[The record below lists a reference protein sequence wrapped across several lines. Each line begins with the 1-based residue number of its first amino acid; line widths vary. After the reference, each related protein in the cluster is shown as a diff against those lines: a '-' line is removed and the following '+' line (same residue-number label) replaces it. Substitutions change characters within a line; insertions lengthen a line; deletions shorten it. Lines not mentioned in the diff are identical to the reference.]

1 MPFVDVRGLFH
12 RYPGSPVHSLSDV
25 SFQVEP
31 GEYLAVLGANGSGKS
46 TLVRCLDGLAEIES
60 GSARVGGLDPM
71 NADELAEL
79 RARTGLVFQSPA
91 DQLVASVVE
100 EDCAFG
106 PENLGL
112 PREEIARR
120 VASALEAAGLSA
132 ERSRPAWALSAGQQQ
147 RLAVAGALALEPEL
161 LLLDEATAMIDP
173 PGRTGFLDLI
183 GRLNSGGTT
192 VIHVTHSMEEA
203 LRARRA
209 LVLSGGRLAFDG
221 APAELFERPELE
233 AWSLSRPASLEAA
246 RRVRVAFPDFRPAG
260 SAPADF
266 RDELAR
272 LARFS
277 GAAPAVPRAG
287 PSNPSNP
294 SIPSIPSDAA
304 PVDPPRDDD
313 ALVLDKVV
321 HEYLGGTE
329 LAKLALD
336 GASLRAGKGEL
347 VALVGATGSGKSS
360 ALQHGNALLAPSSG
374 SVRVLGLDPAA
385 KGADLKA
392 LRSRAALAVQRPETA
407 LFETCVGDD
416 VAFGPRNQGLRGKP
430 LVERVRS
437 AMERVKLPYAEF
449 RDRPVRALS
458 GGEKRRAA
466 MAGVLALEP
475 ELLLLDEPCAGL
487 DPGGRE
493 SALALQAALKADGRT
508 VAVST
513 HSMEDATRADRV
525 YVLEKGR
532 VVAEGSPAEVF
543 LGTEP
548 PPGLERP
555 WAAEASVLLWR
566 AGLTSAP
573 GALDA
578 AALADEALAVLG
590 APRPGGVPRA
600 AAEGSP

>member
-1 MPFVDVRGLFH
+1 MAFVDVRGLFH

-25 SFQVEP
+25 SFQVQP

-60 GSARVGGLDPM
+60 GTVLVGGLDPM
-71 NADELAEL
+71 NAEQLADL
-79 RARTGLVFQSPA
+79 RSRVGLVFQSPA

-120 VASALEAAGLSA
+120 VASALEAAGLQA

-183 GRLNSGGTT
+183 GRLNSDGTT
-192 VIHVTHSMEEA
+192 VIHVTHSMEEV
-203 LRARRA
+203 LRAGRA
-209 LVLSGGRLAFDG
+209 LVLHEGRLVFDG
-221 APAELFERPELE
+221 TPADLFERPGLE
-233 AWSLSRPASLEAA
+233 SWSLSRPASLEAA
-246 RRVRVAFPDFRPAG
+246 RRVRFAFPGFRPAG
-260 SAPADF
+260 HAPEDF
-266 RDELAR
+266 RDELSR
-272 LARFS
+272 LARAS
-277 GAAPAVPRAG
+277 GKVPASPRTDVSLPAPAV
-287 PSNPSNP
+287 S
-294 SIPSIPSDAA
+294 
-304 PVDPPRDDD
+304 VDPPREDD
-313 ALVLDKVV
+313 ALVLDKVA

-329 LAKLALD
+329 LSRLALD
-336 GASLRAGKGEL
+336 GVSLRVGKGEL

-374 SVRVLGLDPAA
+374 SARVLGLDPAA
-385 KGADLKA
+385 KGVDLKA

-416 VAFGPRNQGLRGKP
+416 VAFGPRNQGLRGRA

-437 AMERVKLPYAEF
+437 AMARVNLPYADF

-466 MAGVLALEP
+466 MAGVLALDP

-487 DPGGRE
+487 DPAGRE
-493 SALALQAALKADGRT
+493 SALALQAALSSDGRT

-525 YVLEKGR
+525 YVLERGR
-532 VVAEGSPAEVF
+532 VVAEGSSAEVF

-555 WAAEASVLLWR
+555 WAAEASVLMWR
-566 AGLTSAP
+566 AGLTDAP
-573 GALDA
+573 TALDA

-590 APRPGGVPRA
+590 VAPPGGVPRGGLEA
-600 AAEGSP
+600 AP

>member
-1 MPFVDVRGLFH
+1 MAFIDVRRLYH
-12 RYPGSPVHSLSDV
+12 RYPGSPVHSLSDI
-25 SFQVEP
+25 SFQIEP

-60 GSARVGGLDPM
+60 GTVRLGGLDPM
-71 NADELAEL
+71 NADELAQL

-120 VASALEAAGLSA
+120 VASALEAAGLLA

-183 GRLNSGGTT
+183 GRLNAEGAT
-192 VIHVTHSMEEA
+192 VVHVTHSMDEA
-203 LRARRA
+203 LRARRV
-209 LVLSGGRLAFDG
+209 LVLHRGRLVFDG
-221 APAELFERPELE
+221 APGDLFERPELE
-233 AWSLSRPASLEAA
+233 AWSLSRPVSLEAA
-246 RRVRVAFPDFRPAG
+246 RRVRATFPEFRPAG
-260 SAPADF
+260 QAPSDF

-272 LARFS
+272 LARLARPARQAK
-277 GAAPAVPRAG
+277 AAPLARAAERAPAASVDA
-287 PSNPSNP
+287 PS
-294 SIPSIPSDAA
+294 
-304 PVDPPRDDD
+304 DDD
-313 ALVLDKVV
+313 ALILEKVA

-329 LAKLALD
+329 LSRRALD
-336 GASLRAGKGEL
+336 GVSLRARKGEL

-374 SVRVLGLDPAA
+374 QVRILGRDPAA

-437 AMERVKLPYAEF
+437 AMERVQLPYAEF

-466 MAGVLALEP
+466 MAGVLALDP

-487 DPGGRE
+487 DPAGRE
-493 SALALQAALKADGRT
+493 SALALQAALKAEGRA

-513 HSMEDATRADRV
+513 HSMDDATRADRV
-525 YVLEKGR
+525 YVLERGR

-566 AGLTSAP
+566 AGLTAAP
-573 GALDA
+573 AALDA

-590 APRPGGVPRA
+590 VPSSGGGPRA
-600 AAEGSP
+600 AGEGAP